1 MELRAGD
8 YPVPIVMRQQKTYH
22 INDVVRYIVVT
33 VMRIHTNC
41 GQIYNS
47 GNVITQHPIN
57 KSAIE
62 GKLIASNAPVF
73 W

>member
-1 MELRAGD
+1 MKLGAGD
-8 YPVPIVMRQQKTYH
+8 YPVPIVMRQQKTY

-33 VMRIHTNC
+33 VMRIHCNC

-47 GNVITQHPIN
+47 GRCYHPA
-57 KSAIE
+57 SHHPAIE